1 MTDPEPAVTAT
12 HAGSTAA
19 AVDPRTALARVV
31 TTHAAEATPGP
42 RQTPAPAVEATPGP
56 PQNPSPATGATPA
69 PPSDPSPSAAATVTA
84 GSLPA
89 PHLAPPQ
96 DPPTPPA
103 TVIGNPAPQPAERRR
118 GGYVGGAAAAAF
130 AVLAGGLGYA
140 LANSGGDDGDK
151 GGTDA
156 KSATATASGQ
166 AQDGATVE
174 NDGAA
179 AAGPPVTVSVTGT
192 HTTYAGTC
200 PPPQG
205 EAPTFTATFA
215 VSELPTTFTYR
226 WVSSGGSVVDRTWRK
241 LSFAADG
248 PRTHEESVSVT
259 TWAESGSLSSAM
271 GVEIKSSQQTV
282 SDTVPFTLT
291 CQ

>member
-1 MTDPEPAVTAT
+1 V
-12 HAGSTAA
+12 
-19 AVDPRTALARVV
+19 
-31 TTHAAEATPGP
+31 
-42 RQTPAPAVEATPGP
+42 
-56 PQNPSPATGATPA
+56 
-69 PPSDPSPSAAATVTA
+69 
-84 GSLPA
+84 
-89 PHLAPPQ
+89 
-96 DPPTPPA
+96 
-103 TVIGNPAPQPAERRR
+103 
-118 GGYVGGAAAAAF
+118 YVWGAAAAAF
-130 AVLAGGLGYA
+130 VVLAGGLGYA

-156 KSATATASGQ
+156 KSATATASGR

-179 AAGPPVTVSVTGT
+179 AARPPVTVSVTGT

-205 EAPTFTATFA
+205 QAPTFTATFA

-259 TWAESGSLSSAM
+259 TWAKSGSLSSAM

-291 CQ
+291 CE